1 MMEMKKKTIKEYFD
15 YIQKNISKDGIFLNI
30 NRYFSYH
37 SGEQNFLANYPY
49 DENWKILKSK
59 PTNFEKHIHLFLTKR
74 INYKNKNFKKEL
86 KKLKLDEF
94 KPTLTQIINNLK
106 RIFSRYEISITKI
119 LSFNYLK
126 SLNGSENDD
135 IFEIAEKCLNGLNR
149 NEIFLVKKDQKTLG
163 FFEKFFN
170 FFS

>member
-1 MMEMKKKTIKEYFD
+1 MMEIKKKIIKEYFD
-15 YIQKNISKDGIFLNI
+15 YIQNNISKNGIFLNI

-37 SGEQNFLANYPY
+37 SGEQNFLANYIY

-94 KPTLTQIINNLK
+94 KPTLIQIINNLK
-106 RIFSRYEISITKI
+106 KKI
-119 LSFNYLK
+119 LRRLIIINL
-126 SLNGSENDD
+126 
-135 IFEIAEKCLNGLNR
+135 IF
-149 NEIFLVKKDQKTLG
+149 
-163 FFEKFFN
+163 
-170 FFS
+170 

>member
-1 MMEMKKKTIKEYFD
+1 MSLNEIKLLMKKISNLELTIK
-15 YIQKNISKDGIFLNI
+15 KNSQLSN
-30 NRYFSYH
+30 
-37 SGEQNFLANYPY
+37 
-49 DENWKILKSK
+49 
-59 PTNFEKHIHLFLTKR
+59 
-74 INYKNKNFKKEL
+74 
-86 KKLKLDEF
+86 
-94 KPTLTQIINNLK
+94 QIINNLK

-149 NEIFLVKKDQKTLG
+149 NEIFLVKKDQKMLG